1 MQLNRI
7 CSVAAVL
14 SLVFTLQSHAS
25 TPAAGQPAPPLAFS
39 QLYGAP
45 EGTKTDWPSL
55 KGKVVVLE
63 FWATWCAPC
72 IAEIPHLN
80 EFATSLAAS
89 NIQFISVDDENP
101 AVVKEFLAKKHME
114 GWVGIS
120 KTIFD
125 DYGVQARPTT
135 IVIDTQGHI
144 AATMNPQQLVKDQL
158 IALAKGKP
166 VVFASDPGDATMAAA
181 QKVMAEQIAAMKN
194 PAAGSAVKPLFE
206 FSIRPGDANAM
217 PMTFT
222 GADKETGQSSIDMR
236 NAPLSLLIPWATNLP
251 EDRVSI
257 HGDADKAHYNM
268 HLNAPNLDLDR
279 LAPLL
284 QQAIA
289 AATGVKLTRHSEE
302 EDAFVLQATAQADSK
317 LAKTVS
323 NHGSMC
329 MYDAREGKLTM
340 INTSLDDLAQS
351 LEGALKI
358 PVLNET
364 KIPGEFDAGFS
375 FPKDNF
381 DASKAALESNLGLTL
396 VKAKRTVERVSVDPV
411 AAQPQSA
418 TAPAVVE
425 KSMPV
430 PGMSV
435 QTVAVPKQP

>member
-1 MQLNRI
+1 MKLNSI
-7 CSVAAVL
+7 CCLAAVL
-14 SLVFTLQSHAS
+14 SLLCAPKTWAA

-45 EGTKTDWPSL
+45 DGTKTDWPSL

-80 EFATSLAAS
+80 ELATSLAAA
-89 NIQFISVDDENP
+89 NIQFISVDDEDP

-114 GWVGIS
+114 GWVGIG
-120 KTIFD
+120 KTVFD
-125 DYGVQARPTT
+125 DYGVQSRPTT
-135 IVIDTQGHI
+135 IVIDTQGNI
-144 AATMNPQQLVKDQL
+144 AATTNPQQLVKDQL
-158 IALAKGKP
+158 IALAEGKP
-166 VVFASDPGDATMAAA
+166 VVFAPDPGSAAMAAA

-222 GADKETGQSSIDMR
+222 GADKATGQSSIDMR
-236 NAPLSLLIPWATNLP
+236 NAPLSLLIPWATELP
-251 EDRVSI
+251 EGRVSI
-257 HGDADKAHYNM
+257 HGDAGKGHFNM

-284 QQAIA
+284 QEAIA

-302 EDAFVLQATAQADSK
+302 EDAYVLQATAQADTK
-317 LAKTVS
+317 LTKTVS

-329 MYDAREGKLTM
+329 MYNAQDGKLTM
-340 INTSLDDLAQS
+340 VNTSLDDLAQN
-351 LEGALKI
+351 LEDALKV

-375 FPKDNF
+375 FPADNF
-381 DASKAALESNLGLTL
+381 DATKAALEANLGLTL
-396 VKAKRTVERVSVDPV
+396 VKAKRSIERVAVDPV
-411 AAQPQSA
+411 AQPQSS
-418 TAPAVVE
+418 TASAPGEKPA
-425 KSMPV
+425 PQ

-435 QTVAVPKQP
+435 QTIAVPRN